1 MRTFVFVLVMA
12 VAVLL
17 FGHWRNARRRAE
29 LQALAAAFGLTFERA
44 VLGVLDDGGRAGG
57 AGPPS
62 APPLLRV
69 LPGMETSSVSGTYN
83 GVAVR
88 LHRRSRG
95 ARMVVSGRHPMPLS
109 VGLYVASRT
118 AFDNIASRVGVQDLR
133 TGNERFDR
141 EVVIQGNAP
150 AEITALFS
158 QPEVQQ
164 AVLDVFQTRMSTI
177 DDDGADPAAIRPM
190 LDAVTRAVLAIDNAR
205 AFSGRL
211 RHRQA

>member
-1 MRTFVFVLVMA
+1 
-12 VAVLL
+12 
-17 FGHWRNARRRAE
+17 
-29 LQALAAAFGLTFERA
+29 
-44 VLGVLDDGGRAGG
+44 
-57 AGPPS
+57 
-62 APPLLRV
+62 
-69 LPGMETSSVSGTYN
+69 
-83 GVAVR
+83 
-88 LHRRSRG
+88 
-95 ARMVVSGRHPMPLS
+95 MVVSGRHPMPLS

-177 DDDGADPAAIRPM
+177 DDDGVHGRLDDDGADPAAIRPM